1 VRYQEKRKMSGY
13 GSDESGGQN
22 ALSKAYKKDPSIE
35 LYVQLRRDYPDAE
48 IEIGVIGGMDQ
59 LFFLEPEIRKYG
71 FDPSLVAS
79 VMDADP
85 EAIGELSIQIME
97 KMVEAKKLSR
107 SGTTHLSRRGLAVP
121 DKLVNWLIACM
132 LDALSWNDDL
142 YIPRDLIVLIRE
154 RLGGS
159 NPEYEQASHA
169 HEMRWAAITVGGQL
183 QAQGIKP
190 SFRMLAG
197 ILNVA
202 PSTVKR
208 WFPHGEFAE
217 EVERVSR
224 WFDEDGKMRPAEEI
238 LGRPLRRK

>member
-1 VRYQEKRKMSGY
+1 MSGY
-13 GSDESGGQN
+13 GGDEDGGYN
-22 ALSKAYKKDPSIE
+22 ALSKAYKKDPSLE
-35 LYVQLRRDYPDAE
+35 AYVQLRRNYPDAE
-48 IEIGVIGGMDQ
+48 IEVSVIGGMDQ
-59 LFFLEPEIRKYG
+59 LFFLEPEIKKYG

-85 EAIGELSIQIME
+85 EAISELSLQIME
-97 KMVEAKKLSR
+97 KMVEAKKISR
-107 SGTTHLSRRGLAVP
+107 NGATHLSRRCLAIP

-169 HEMRWAAITVGGQL
+169 HQMRWAAIMVGGQL
-183 QAQGIKP
+183 QARGIKP

-208 WFPHGEFAE
+208 WFPAGEFAE
-217 EVERVSR
+217 EVERASH
-224 WFDEDGKMRPAEEI
+224 WWDEDGKMRPTEEVW
-238 LGRPLRRK
+238 GRPLRRK